1 MKAARKL
8 QRLQQPQSLLEFV
21 RQFLTPQVWKQ
32 ARQAVPKRRSQPRWD
47 LQPLVLVLLAMTW
60 TAGDSEL
67 ERFEAARGFY
77 VMSYEGR
84 KRPGKTLAGFQKA
97 LARLPM
103 RQLWALA
110 QGVRDQIQRNY
121 AERLVIDGLIPMGCD
136 GSRVECPR
144 ARRTRSP
151 TGKGEQRDI
160 SPDCLGDGVR
170 ASGTGVAL
178 VMADRQRHRRRTAAF
193 AADAVS
199 PPAAGA
205 GRGGCRLSGL

>member
-121 AERLVIDGLIPMGCD
+121 AERLVIDGFIPMGCD

-144 ARRTRSP
+144 AVELEARL
-151 TGKGEQRDI
+151 GKGSKETSAPTAWVTAFVHLGLGLLWSWRIGKGTADERLHLRQML
-160 SPDCLGDGVR
+160 CL
-170 ASGTGVAL
+170 S
-178 VMADRQRHRRRTAAF
+178 
-193 AADAVS
+193 
-199 PPAAGA
+199 AAGA